1 MRRRRARGRLR
12 GGCGSRS
19 HLHFQPLDRVVQI
32 AGRVPHWR
40 LRLRGAG
47 AVRRTTRDFVAA
59 GLRLPGMTEDA
70 ETVRGGRTMEL
81 RRGPGLA
88 AVEGQLDALD
98 PRLAGEGHSGKLMDA
113 RREPI
118 A

>member
-19 HLHFQPLDRVVQI
+19 HLHFQPLDRIVQI

-47 AVRRTTRDFVAA
+47 VVRRTTRDFVAA
-59 GLRLPGMTEDA
+59 GLRLPGMTEDPK
-70 ETVRGGRTMEL
+70 TVRACRTVEL

-88 AVEGQLDALD
+88 AVEAQLDPLA
-98 PRLAGEGHSGKLMDA
+98 PRLPREG
-113 RREPI
+113 
-118 A
+118 